1 MLCYIQLLLL
11 AFSLPC
17 SAQTY
22 RGKILDESG
31 CAMAFVNVLACAEG
45 QRPVAYTQTD
55 DKGVFV
61 LEIPAGSGANQLLFK
76 RVGFKTATVSLS
88 HYEQGQVVTMHEEP
102 FLLNE
107 VEVKPEKI
115 KQSGDTLVYNVRAFR
130 QKQDRSIADVISKMP
145 GLDVKP
151 NGEITYQGK
160 RINKFYIEGMDLLGN
175 SYALASENMN
185 ADMVKDVQVYQNHQ
199 PLKVLKN
206 INFSDHAAL
215 NIVLKDEAKGV
226 WKGLA
231 EIGAGSSVE
240 RRALFDTKLMEMLFT
255 KRMQSVSMYKANNT
269 GKDIQHEIRDL
280 GIASG
285 RLSPDKSLIDD
296 ATVSIPSLAS
306 NRYSFNNSHVLA
318 TNWLFKTQKDSEL
331 RLQLHGVM
339 DQSNIKEHS
348 EITLLN
354 IGNDGSVITEE
365 QDTRNYKNEWAI
377 ENTYTLNNENCFISN
392 TLKGFVDFNSQKGIN
407 VYNSRSIQQKAKP
420 RKRYLSNQT
429 EWIKT
434 ISGDKSFSLHSN
446 VLFNYLPGYLLLND
460 GTEERL
466 GQHKQEFLLSTSFRH
481 KVAGTYVTYLFGA
494 STKRQTLS
502 TENKDICRKDR
513 FTQSEL
519 FLMPNLSYKTPVF
532 KMNIGSRLVMMYKGF
547 NSERKYC
554 VLMNPI
560 AFVDYKLTGK
570 WNSTFS
576 YNCMTS
582 PTPFSKQIPT
592 PVYVNYYTKF
602 HGRND
607 MKNITTHTI
616 ANNWK
621 FSDVLRG
628 FFMNVGG
635 TYVCMTNLSL
645 YEGSLHNG
653 FYEQKATQF
662 IGNDKSCILNVNIGK
677 SVGWGKLHYGVKTL
691 SQWNSYQLI
700 VSGNVAEVKHF
711 SQHVEMNMSYHPA
724 EILSLEGRSSWYYD
738 RKKTSDKSIKLYSHS
753 YFEHQLSLFV
763 MPRNWLI
770 EWKNN
775 LYHSNDN
782 TISNSFFSDLSVSYL
797 SKTWEASVE
806 WNNIFGQS
814 HFSKIYT
821 SPYKQSFIL
830 TGLRPSEIVFKF
842 SFSI

>member
-1 MLCYIQLLLL
+1 
-11 AFSLPC
+11 
-17 SAQTY
+17 
-22 RGKILDESG
+22 
-31 CAMAFVNVLACAEG
+31 
-45 QRPVAYTQTD
+45 
-55 DKGVFV
+55 
-61 LEIPAGSGANQLLFK
+61 
-76 RVGFKTATVSLS
+76 
-88 HYEQGQVVTMHEEP
+88 MHEEP

-255 KRMQSVSMYKANNT
+255 KRMQGVSMYKANNT

-420 RKRYLSNQT
+420 S
-429 EWIKT
+429 
-434 ISGDKSFSLHSN
+434 
-446 VLFNYLPGYLLLND
+446 
-460 GTEERL
+460 
-466 GQHKQEFLLSTSFRH
+466 
-481 KVAGTYVTYLFGA
+481 
-494 STKRQTLS
+494 
-502 TENKDICRKDR
+502 
-513 FTQSEL
+513 
-519 FLMPNLSYKTPVF
+519 
-532 KMNIGSRLVMMYKGF
+532 
-547 NSERKYC
+547 
-554 VLMNPI
+554 
-560 AFVDYKLTGK
+560 
-570 WNSTFS
+570 
-576 YNCMTS
+576 
-582 PTPFSKQIPT
+582 
-592 PVYVNYYTKF
+592 
-602 HGRND
+602 
-607 MKNITTHTI
+607 MK
-616 ANNWK
+616 
-621 FSDVLRG
+621 
-628 FFMNVGG
+628 
-635 TYVCMTNLSL
+635 
-645 YEGSLHNG
+645 
-653 FYEQKATQF
+653 
-662 IGNDKSCILNVNIGK
+662 
-677 SVGWGKLHYGVKTL
+677 
-691 SQWNSYQLI
+691 
-700 VSGNVAEVKHF
+700 
-711 SQHVEMNMSYHPA
+711 
-724 EILSLEGRSSWYYD
+724 
-738 RKKTSDKSIKLYSHS
+738 
-753 YFEHQLSLFV
+753 
-763 MPRNWLI
+763 
-770 EWKNN
+770 
-775 LYHSNDN
+775 
-782 TISNSFFSDLSVSYL
+782 
-797 SKTWEASVE
+797 
-806 WNNIFGQS
+806 
-814 HFSKIYT
+814 
-821 SPYKQSFIL
+821 
-830 TGLRPSEIVFKF
+830 
-842 SFSI
+842 